1 MPVWR
6 NWQTRTTQN
15 RVPLECRF
23 DPDHRYHKL
32 AIECYISRLLTNV
45 RSLFVFLHTT
55 KSVQI
60 VCGEPLYATIA
71 VNIPT
76 PIVVTL
82 DIIATITSVLIQY
95 FASYIQLTTLA
106 LIFQ

>member
-1 MPVWR
+1 MLRIKASHLIVW
-6 NWQTRTTQN
+6 
-15 RVPLECRF
+15 
-23 DPDHRYHKL
+23 
-32 AIECYISRLLTNV
+32 
-45 RSLFVFLHTT
+45 SLFYFPLHYT
-55 KSVQI
+55 KSIQI
-60 VCGEPLYATIA
+60 VCGGSVTEPLYATIA

-95 FASYIQLTTLA
+95 FASYIQRTTLA